1 MPFGSSCEFADFD
14 ACVAANQDKESPD
27 GYCATLMTETE
38 AACAIGKSEPM
49 KYVYQTVAA
58 DSLQPSTEL
67 ATCTITTINPDR
79 EGDRVVPEGGDFSNF
94 MKSPV
99 LMWAHGGA
107 YGYASVPIGSVT
119 ALEVVPGQGVKAEWK
134 WLKGDDFAD
143 RIKNAWQQGVIRA
156 SSIGFKP
163 TISMKNGTGSDIEKW
178 ELLELSLCAIPMNPE
193 AVRSLKAMGLIDE
206 RAEEALH
213 ISNEEK
219 SAPVPEP
226 VVQIDEK
233 VAEEKTVH
241 VEDQVDGEKA
251 MPAEERAASGPEPT
265 PSSATP
271 KDIVIDISDLTGEQ
285 PEDAVDTKET
295 DAIESVVSMTLVG
308 VMQGVL
314 AQMHPI
320 VSNSES
326 ILSTVTPEMIDDPAT
341 KKELSESLC
350 MLMNQLY
357 ALVESV
363 HSSAHAVDSSD
374 EHHGDEHHM
383 AVDNDDE
390 TSEAAKKPTYSMSSL
405 KAGRMMGAENETKI
419 LAAQAHLADLIKA
432 LYKEPLTETPN
443 DDPVEA
449 LDSVVMN
456 DEEIV
461 AIIDNEQKAVE
472 PTFVIEPNVLRSV
485 ITDAVKTSIA
495 VPAMESFQRAINLAR
510 GRVH

>member
-1 MPFGSSCEFADFD
+1 
-14 ACVAANQDKESPD
+14 
-27 GYCATLMTETE
+27 
-38 AACAIGKSEPM
+38 M

-79 EGDRVVPEGGDFSNF
+79 EGDRVVPEGGDFANF

-107 YGYASVPIGSVT
+107 DGYASVPIGSVT

-163 TISMKNGTGSDIEKW
+163 TVSMKNGTGSDIEKW

-213 ISNEEK
+213 IS
-219 SAPVPEP
+219 S
-226 VVQIDEK
+226 IDEK
-233 VAEEKTVH
+233 VADEKAVQ
-241 VEDQVDGEKA
+241 VEDHAAAEKA
-251 MPAEERAASGPEPT
+251 MPAEERVASGPEPT
-265 PSSATP
+265 PSPSTP

-285 PEDAVDTKET
+285 SEDAVDTEEA
-295 DAIESVVSMTLVG
+295 DVIESAVSMTLVG

-314 AQMHPI
+314 AQMHPV

-326 ILSTVTPEMIDDPAT
+326 ILSTVTPERIDDPAT
-341 KKELSESLC
+341 KKELSQSLC
-350 MLMNQLY
+350 VLMNQLY

-363 HSSAHAVDSSD
+363 HSSAHAVDNSD

-383 AVDNDDE
+383 AVDNDGE
-390 TSEAAKKPTYSMSSL
+390 ASEAAKKPTYSMSSL

-432 LYKEPLTETPN
+432 LYKERPTETLK
-443 DDPVEA
+443 DESVEA
-449 LDSVVMN
+449 IDSVVVN
-456 DEEIV
+456 IADDER
-461 AIIDNEQKAVE
+461 KAVE
-472 PTFVIEPNVLRSV
+472 PTFTIDADVLRSV
-485 ITDAVKTSIA
+485 ISDAVKTSIT
-495 VPAMESFQRAINLAR
+495 VPAMESFQRAINVAR